1 MADIYAEII
10 GDKQLIANLNA
21 LAPKIKKK
29 IMKPAMR
36 KGAAAIAKRAKRKVK
51 KRSGMLQKS
60 IKAKATKN
68 GNGQVYV
75 DMKAAGEYKG
85 KRVVPKNYAHLVE
98 FGTRT
103 SAAHPFMRSALAEGK
118 NEAFQATTA
127 EAQKQ
132 FGKLAAQGKT
142 MLK

>member
-1 MADIYAEII
+1 MTDIYAEII

-36 KGAAAIAKRAKRKVK
+36 KGAAVIAKRAKRKVK

-68 GNGQVYV
+68 GNGRVYV
-75 DMKAAGEYKG
+75 DMKVAGEYKG

-98 FGTRT
+98 FGTSN
-103 SAAHPFMRSALAEGK
+103 SAAHPFMRPALAEGK
-118 NEAFQATTA
+118 NEAFQAATA
-127 EAQKQ
+127 EAKKK